1 MLSVGYSLAAL
12 RATHCSHVPRAGA
25 LALERLVERKALEPA
40 LTKLAKTICVLA
52 RADVAAL
59 EREAEALRAKA
70 DAERRRGEELARE
83 RDLLTKLRTQAEGAS
98 HRQVCAVEASLAIAR
113 AVR

>member
-1 MLSVGYSLAAL
+1 M
-12 RATHCSHVPRAGA
+12 
-25 LALERLVERKALEPA
+25 
-40 LTKLAKTICVLA
+40 
-52 RADVAAL
+52 AAL

-98 HRQVCAVEASLAIAR
+98 HRQVQDVHAQLAAWVTRSFFQVILCCMTASKFISPSCCAAWTLH
-113 AVR
+113 

>member
-1 MLSVGYSLAAL
+1 M
-12 RATHCSHVPRAGA
+12 
-25 LALERLVERKALEPA
+25 
-40 LTKLAKTICVLA
+40 
-52 RADVAAL
+52 AAL

-98 HRQVCAVEASLAIAR
+98 HRQACTSLPALTLIP
-113 AVR
+113 